1 MQIHAYRRLEA
12 VSINLFDQEIAFKP
26 NTLGHV
32 VSGDLADER
41 VVRRLLS
48 ITEAFLVYTGKGVEV
63 AVALAVAAAAAA
75 LPLVPVITTTDE
87 GDGDK
92 VFDLVLLGSDSLP
105 ALITIGEGV
114 TIALGDLVQMA
125 FERSDMNREEWNL
138 NDQDDREGL
147 LDTEV
152 TLAIVAQEAIV
163 QAAIDAAAASAAA
176 LQPVPDAVVPVIN
189 SLVLE
194 ATDGE
199 KVDLGAMSELKLRAF
214 ALEAGVTLPKG
225 KGTKVA
231 ALRQMVAD
239 ALTGPAK

>member
-32 VSGDLADER
+32 VSGDVVDTR
-41 VVRRLLS
+41 VVDRLLS
-48 ITEAFLVYTGKGVEV
+48 ISEAFLEYTGKGVEV
-63 AVALAVAAAAAA
+63 GVALAVAAAA
-75 LPLVPVITTTDE
+75 LPLAPVITTIDE

-105 ALITIGEGV
+105 SIITIGEGV
-114 TIALGDLVQMA
+114 TITLGDLVQMA

-152 TLAIVAQEAIV
+152 TLAIVAHEAIV

-176 LQPVPDAVVPVIN
+176 LPPVPVAVVPVIN

-199 KVDLGAMSELKLRAF
+199 KVDLGAMSEVKLRAF